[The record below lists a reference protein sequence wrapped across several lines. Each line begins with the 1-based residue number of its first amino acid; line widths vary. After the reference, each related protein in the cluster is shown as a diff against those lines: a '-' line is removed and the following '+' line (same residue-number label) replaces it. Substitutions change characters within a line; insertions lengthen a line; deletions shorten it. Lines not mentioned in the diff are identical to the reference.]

1 VLKSCSSAEEA
12 EIEASLAE
20 EAEIEASL
28 DGVWLAAE
36 WVSEAIVE
44 SDCLSMIAA
53 LRQGSDSR
61 RPGGA
66 LRELHAACNLLP
78 DVRLEPV
85 NREANGVAHD
95 LAKRT

>member
-1 VLKSCSSAEEA
+1 VLKSCSS
-12 EIEASLAE
+12 AE

-61 RPGGA
+61 RPGGGGA